1 MTVKEQAEN
10 GEAPVS
16 PFRRMAIEAGPL
28 VVFFIAN
35 SAYDIMIGTAAF
47 MVATAISLA
56 VSLKVERRIPLMPLI
71 SSVFVLLFGGFTL
84 VLDDDLFIKIKPT
97 VVNLFFAAALLG
109 GLLAGRVFLKHLMGG
124 ILLLDNTGWRILSWR
139 WTAFFVFLAIV
150 NEIVWRNFSTDT
162 WVSFKVFGIMPMSL
176 VFGLAQVPLIQ
187 KHQLPEKPAETKDG
201 N

>member
-10 GEAPVS
+10 GEVPVS

-56 VSLKVERRIPLMPLI
+56 VSLKVERRIPLMPLV
-71 SSVFVLLFGGFTL
+71 SSVFVLLFGGLTL
-84 VLDDDLFIKIKPT
+84 ALDDDLFIKIKPT
-97 VVNLFFAAALLG
+97 VVNLFFATVLLG

-187 KHQLPEKPAETKDG
+187 KHQLPEKPIETKDDG
-201 N
+201 

>member
-71 SSVFVLLFGGFTL
+71 SSVFVLLFGGLTL

-187 KHQLPEKPAETKDG
+187 KHQLPEKPAEAKDG
-201 N
+201 D

>member
-1 MTVKEQAEN
+1 MTAKEQTEN

-28 VVFFIAN
+28 VVFFVAN

-56 VSLKVERRIPLMPLI
+56 VSLKVERRVPLMPLV
-71 SSVFVLLFGGFTL
+71 SSLFVLLFGGLTL
-84 VLDDDLFIKIKPT
+84 ALDDEIFIKLKPT
-97 VVNLFFAAALLG
+97 VVNLFFASVLLG

-124 ILLLDNTGWRILSWR
+124 ILQLDDTGWRILSWR

-162 WVSFKVFGIMPMSL
+162 WVSFKVFGIMPLSL
-176 VFGLAQVPLIQ
+176 VFGLLQLPVIQ
-187 KHQLPEKPAETKDG
+187 KHQLSSEPKAPADER
-201 N
+201 

>member
-71 SSVFVLLFGGFTL
+71 SSVFVLLFGGLTL

-97 VVNLFFAAALLG
+97 VVNVFFAAALLG

>member
-56 VSLKVERRIPLMPLI
+56 VSLKVERRIPLMPLV
-71 SSVFVLLFGGFTL
+71 SSVFVLLFGGLTL
-84 VLDDDLFIKIKPT
+84 ALDDDLFIKIKPT
-97 VVNLFFAAALLG
+97 VVNLFFAAVLLG
-109 GLLAGRVFLKHLMGG
+109 GLLTGRVFLKHLMGG

-139 WTAFFVFLAIV
+139 WTAFFIFLAIV
-150 NEIVWRNFSTDT
+150 NEVVWRNFSTDT

-187 KHQLPEKPAETKDG
+187 KHQLPEKPIETKDG
-201 N
+201 G

>member
-1 MTVKEQAEN
+1 MTIKEQAEN

-56 VSLKVERRIPLMPLI
+56 VSLKVERRVPLMPLI
-71 SSVFVLLFGGFTL
+71 SSVFVLLFGGMTL
-84 VLDDDLFIKIKPT
+84 ALDDEIFIKLKPT
-97 VVNLFFAAALLG
+97 IVNLFFASVLLG
-109 GLLAGRVFLKHLMGG
+109 GLLAGKVFLKHLMGG
-124 ILLLDNTGWRILSWR
+124 ILQLDDTGWRILSWR
-139 WTAFFVFLAIV
+139 WMAFFVFLAIV

-162 WVSFKVFGIMPMSL
+162 WVSFKVFGIMPLSL
-176 VFGLAQVPLIQ
+176 VFGLLQVPVIQ
-187 KHQLPEKPAETKDG
+187 KHQLPVERKEPDDAG
-201 N
+201 

>member
-1 MTVKEQAEN
+1 MTIKEQAEN

-56 VSLKVERRIPLMPLI
+56 VSLKVERRVPLMPLV
-71 SSVFVLLFGGFTL
+71 SSVFVLLFGGLTL
-84 VLDDDLFIKIKPT
+84 ALDDDIFIKLKPT
-97 VVNLFFAAALLG
+97 IVNLFFASVLLG
-109 GLLAGRVFLKHLMGG
+109 GLLARKVFLKHLMGG
-124 ILLLDNTGWRILSWR
+124 ILQLDDTGWRILSWR
-139 WTAFFVFLAIV
+139 WMGFFVFLAIV

-162 WVSFKVFGIMPMSL
+162 WVSFKVFGIMPLSL
-176 VFGLAQVPLIQ
+176 VFGLLQVPVIQ
-187 KHQLPEKPAETKDG
+187 KHQLPVERKELDDAG
-201 N
+201 